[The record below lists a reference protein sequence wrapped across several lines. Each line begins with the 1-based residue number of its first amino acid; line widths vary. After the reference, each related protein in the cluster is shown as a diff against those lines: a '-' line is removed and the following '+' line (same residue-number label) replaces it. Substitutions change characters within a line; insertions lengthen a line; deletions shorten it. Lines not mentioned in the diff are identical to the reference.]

1 MARDGNIRVGTAE
14 RERAI
19 DELGEHFSE
28 GRIDVGE
35 YESRCDAATRAR
47 TKAELEAL
55 FEDLPVRESARP
67 LIPAPKNPLIE
78 KSGSKD
84 KTIITVFAIVA
95 ALATVVVVAITQFW
109 LALIPA
115 LIVGVVIFM
124 LS

>member
-28 GRIDVGE
+28 GRIDVAE
-35 YESRCDAATRAR
+35 YELRCGAAAAAR
-47 TKAELEAL
+47 TQAELAAL
-55 FEDLPVRESARP
+55 FADLPVRESARP
-67 LIPAPKNPLIE
+67 PAPAPKDPLIE

-115 LIVGVVIFM
+115 LIIGLVIFM
-124 LS
+124 MS

>member
-28 GRIDVGE
+28 GRIDVAE
-35 YESRCDAATRAR
+35 YELRCGAAAAAR
-47 TKAELEAL
+47 TQAELAAL
-55 FEDLPVRESARP
+55 FDDLPVRESART
-67 LIPAPKNPLIE
+67 LVPAPKNPLIE

-95 ALATVVVVAITQFW
+95 VLATVVVVAITQFW

-115 LIVGVVIFM
+115 LIIIIVIFM
-124 LS
+124 MS

>member
-1 MARDGNIRVGTAE
+1 MARDGNIRVGTAD

-47 TKAELEAL
+47 TKAELDAL
-55 FEDLPVRESARP
+55 FDDLPVRESARP
-67 LIPAPKNPLIE
+67 PVPAAKDPLIE
-78 KSGSKD
+78 KSGTKD
-84 KTIITVFAIVA
+84 RTIITVFAIVA

-115 LIVGVVIFM
+115 LIIGVVIFM
-124 LS
+124 MS

>member
-28 GRIDVGE
+28 GRIDVAE
-35 YESRCDAATRAR
+35 YESRCGAAAAAR
-47 TKAELEAL
+47 TQAELAAL
-55 FEDLPVRESARP
+55 FADLPVRESAKP
-67 LIPAPKNPLIE
+67 LTPAPKDSLVDKP
-78 KSGSKD
+78 GVKD
-84 KTIITVFAIVA
+84 RTIITVFAIVA

-115 LIVGVVIFM
+115 LIIGLVIFM
-124 LS
+124 MS